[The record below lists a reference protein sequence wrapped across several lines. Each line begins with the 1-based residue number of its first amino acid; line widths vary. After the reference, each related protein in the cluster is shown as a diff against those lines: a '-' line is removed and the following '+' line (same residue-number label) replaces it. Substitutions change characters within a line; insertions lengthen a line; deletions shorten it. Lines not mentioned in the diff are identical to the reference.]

1 MIAPHLFP
9 WLPIPMA
16 FKKTYVDVIANID
29 EDGTIRPLSIAWRDG
44 RTFVID
50 EVNEV
55 ARRASE
61 RVGGAGIRYLVSIN
75 GRQKFLYFEKPRWF
89 VEEVVPD

>member
-1 MIAPHLFP
+1 
-9 WLPIPMA
+9 MA
-16 FKKTYVDVIANID
+16 FRKTYVDVIANID

-89 VEEVVPD
+89 VEEVIPD